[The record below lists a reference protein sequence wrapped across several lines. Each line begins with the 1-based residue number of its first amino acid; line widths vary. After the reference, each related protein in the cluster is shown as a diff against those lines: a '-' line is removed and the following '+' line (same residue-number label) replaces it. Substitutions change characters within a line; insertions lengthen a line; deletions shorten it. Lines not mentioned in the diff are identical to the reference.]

1 MLFTNKYINEIGKK
15 KWNKFCRLVGDLSPF
30 TSYELIEYYSA
41 FKGVKNISFAVF
53 NEEDDVVATV
63 PLATYKNR
71 LSFADQPCPSITID
85 LNLSNSIRKKI
96 YSYIFLEIKKIM
108 LKNKIIS
115 YLFCKHAFQA
125 KFLKNSY
132 FSIDNF
138 FEHYQFSKIHNIGNT
153 LILNLQENET
163 NIFDNMSKYHKKNIK
178 KVGAK
183 NLNFENSLDINEF
196 KIQQLFDNFK
206 KQHFLTAKKIT
217 RPKKTWDLML
227 ESLINKNSCLTV
239 AKLGE
244 KNISFLYV
252 GFNEYFAFGW
262 SQVNDKIYEKK
273 YMPRHFLEWETIK
286 YLKNKGIKYYDI
298 GESYAWHQ
306 KNISDKQYS
315 ISDFKKKFGSKL
327 FPKFIYKLK
336 INEINNLI

>member
-1 MLFTNKYINEIGKK
+1 M
-15 KWNKFCRLVGDLSPF
+15 
-30 TSYELIEYYSA
+30 
-41 FKGVKNISFAVF
+41 
-53 NEEDDVVATV
+53 
-63 PLATYKNR
+63 
-71 LSFADQPCPSITID
+71 
-85 LNLSNSIRKKI
+85 
-96 YSYIFLEIKKIM
+96 
-108 LKNKIIS
+108 
-115 YLFCKHAFQA
+115 
-125 KFLKNSY
+125 
-132 FSIDNF
+132 DNF

-153 LILNLQENET
+153 LILNLQENEID
-163 NIFDNMSKYHKKNIK
+163 IFDNMSKYHKKNIK
-178 KVGAK
+178 KIGAK
-183 NLNFENSLDINEF
+183 TLNFVNSLDIDEF

-227 ESLINKNSCLTV
+227 ECLKNKNSCLTV

-262 SQVNDKIYEKK
+262 SQVNDKTYEKE

-286 YLKNKGIKYYDI
+286 YLKNKGFKYYDI

-306 KNISDKQYS
+306 KDISDKQYS
-315 ISDFKKKFGSKL
+315 ISDFKKKFGAKL
-327 FPKFIYKLK
+327 LPKFVYKLK